1 MIILLQ
7 RHDDI
12 TTKKKEEEKKYVS
25 LLDYREWSSLVS
37 LLHHSWL
44 NIDNMQS
51 ANYKAKIHVLLFDIL
66 FNTKGNFCTFYKS
79 VRLSL
84 AKRFM

>member
-12 TTKKKEEEKKYVS
+12 TTKKKKKEEEKKYVS
-25 LLDYREWSSLVS
+25 LLDYREWSSQLS
-37 LLHHSWL
+37 LLRHSWL

-51 ANYKAKIHVLLFDIL
+51 ANYKAKIHVLLFDI
-66 FNTKGNFCTFYKS
+66 FYN
-79 VRLSL
+79 
-84 AKRFM
+84 